1 MSGFSLQVGVFWLSG
16 LQFCFCTLW
25 DLQLRLFTSANCEV
39 FSDFSLLVRTVRLP
53 TFLFCFLNC
62 WNEAL
67 RLRSLKQVVKSCRDS
82 VCKLEFFGCLVFS
95 SASVPCGICNC
106 ACSLRQTEVFSDFI
120 LLVRTVRLPTFLL
133 FFGLCRTEALRL
145 RSLKQIVKFCRASVC
160 KLELWLSGPQFCFY
174 TLWDLQLHLFTS
186 ANCEVFSDF
195 SLLVRTVRL
204 LSFLFFGLCWNEALR
219 LRSLK
224 QVVKSCRDSVC
235 KLEFFGCPVFS
246 SASVPCGICNCACSL
261 RRTEVF
267 SDFSLL
273 VRTVRLPTF
282 LFCFLNCWNEALRLR
297 SLKQVVKSC
306 RDSVC
311 KLEFFG
317 CPVFS
322 SASVPCGI
330 CNCACSLRQTEVF
343 SDFSLLVRTVRLPT
357 FLLFFG
363 LCRNEALRLRSL
375 KQIVKFC
382 RASVCKL
389 ELWLSGPQFCFYTL
403 WDLQLRLF
411 TSANC
416 EVFSD
421 FSLLVKTVRLLCFLD
436 YVGMK
441 HCGFVLLS
449 KL

>member
-1 MSGFSLQVGVFWLSG
+1 M
-16 LQFCFCTLW
+16 
-25 DLQLRLFTSANCEV
+25 
-39 FSDFSLLVRTVRLP
+39 
-53 TFLFCFLNC
+53 
-62 WNEAL
+62 

-106 ACSLRQTEVFSDFI
+106 ACSLRQTEVFSDFS

-174 TLWDLQLHLFTS
+174 TLWDLQLRLFTS

-322 SASVPCGI
+322 SASVPLGFAI
-330 CNCACSLRQTEVF
+330 AHVHFGKLKSFRTSVCSLE
-343 SDFSLLVRTVRLPT
+343 LCGC
-357 FLLFFG
+357 LLFF
-363 LCRNEALRLRSL
+363 
-375 KQIVKFC
+375 
-382 RASVCKL
+382 
-389 ELWLSGPQFCFYTL
+389 
-403 WDLQLRLF
+403 
-411 TSANC
+411 
-416 EVFSD
+416 
-421 FSLLVKTVRLLCFLD
+421 CFLD

>member
-1 MSGFSLQVGVFWLSG
+1 M
-16 LQFCFCTLW
+16 
-25 DLQLRLFTSANCEV
+25 
-39 FSDFSLLVRTVRLP
+39 
-53 TFLFCFLNC
+53 
-62 WNEAL
+62 
-67 RLRSLKQVVKSCRDS
+67 
-82 VCKLEFFGCLVFS
+82 
-95 SASVPCGICNC
+95 
-106 ACSLRQTEVFSDFI
+106 
-120 LLVRTVRLPTFLL
+120 
-133 FFGLCRTEALRL
+133 
-145 RSLKQIVKFCRASVC
+145 
-160 KLELWLSGPQFCFY
+160 
-174 TLWDLQLHLFTS
+174 
-186 ANCEVFSDF
+186 
-195 SLLVRTVRL
+195 
-204 LSFLFFGLCWNEALR
+204 R

-343 SDFSLLVRTVRLPT
+343 SDFSFLVRTVRLPT

-389 ELWLSGPQFCFYTL
+389 ELWLSGPLFCFYTL
-403 WDLQLRLF
+403 WDLQLRMF
-411 TSANC
+411 TSAN
-416 EVFSD
+416 
-421 FSLLVKTVRLLCFLD
+421 
-436 YVGMK
+436 
-441 HCGFVLLS
+441 
-449 KL
+449 

>member
-1 MSGFSLQVGVFWLSG
+1 M
-16 LQFCFCTLW
+16 
-25 DLQLRLFTSANCEV
+25 
-39 FSDFSLLVRTVRLP
+39 
-53 TFLFCFLNC
+53 
-62 WNEAL
+62 
-67 RLRSLKQVVKSCRDS
+67 
-82 VCKLEFFGCLVFS
+82 
-95 SASVPCGICNC
+95 
-106 ACSLRQTEVFSDFI
+106 
-120 LLVRTVRLPTFLL
+120 
-133 FFGLCRTEALRL
+133 
-145 RSLKQIVKFCRASVC
+145 
-160 KLELWLSGPQFCFY
+160 
-174 TLWDLQLHLFTS
+174 
-186 ANCEVFSDF
+186 
-195 SLLVRTVRL
+195 
-204 LSFLFFGLCWNEALR
+204 R

-261 RRTEVF
+261 RQTEVFSDFSLLVRTVRLPTFLFCFLDCRNEASRLRSLKQIVKFCRASVCKLELWLSGPQFCFYTLWDFHLRLFISANCEVFSDFSLLVRTVRLLSFLFCFFLDYVGMKHCGFVFLSKLSGFSSQVGVFWLSGLQFCFCTLWDLQLRLFTSANCEVF

-357 FLLFFG
+357 FLFCFLD
-363 LCRNEALRLRSL
+363 CRNEASRLRSL

-411 TSANC
+411 ISANC

-421 FSLLVKTVRLLCFLD
+421 FSLLVRTVRLPSFLFCFLNC
-436 YVGMK
+436 VGMK

>member
-16 LQFCFCTLW
+16 LQFCFCILW
-25 DLQLRLFTSANCEV
+25 DLQLRDLQLRLFTSANCEV

-106 ACSLRQTEVFSDFI
+106 ACSLRQTEVFSDFS

-174 TLWDLQLHLFTS
+174 TLWDLQLRLFTS

-195 SLLVRTVRL
+195 SLLIRTVRL
-204 LSFLFFGLCWNEALR
+204 LSFLFFELCWNEALR

-261 RRTEVF
+261 QQTVKSFRTSVC
-267 SDFSLL
+267 LL
-273 VRTVRLPTF
+273 ELCGYF
-282 LFCFLNCWNEALRLR
+282 LF
-297 SLKQVVKSC
+297 
-306 RDSVC
+306 
-311 KLEFFG
+311 
-317 CPVFS
+317 
-322 SASVPCGI
+322 
-330 CNCACSLRQTEVF
+330 
-343 SDFSLLVRTVRLPT
+343 
-357 FLLFFG
+357 
-363 LCRNEALRLRSL
+363 
-375 KQIVKFC
+375 
-382 RASVCKL
+382 
-389 ELWLSGPQFCFYTL
+389 
-403 WDLQLRLF
+403 
-411 TSANC
+411 
-416 EVFSD
+416 
-421 FSLLVKTVRLLCFLD
+421 CFLD